1 MNCLTGLRSRY
12 YVAIVR
18 VKQVIFAT
26 LLLIDRLSKE
36 MYNQDTRLNSSRK
49 GHQVMLKTIITASVL
64 VVMLVVTGLAQNQSE
79 EFLAA
84 ARKGDTAAVK
94 AFLDKG
100 IDVNTKTRYGA
111 TALSYACDKGHTEV
125 VRLLLERGAN
135 PDVKDTFYGATPMGW
150 AAPKGYTEIVK
161 LLLDKGSK
169 EKGDALVI
177 GASGGFVD
185 MVEMVLAKGELQPE
199 TLTSALSAAEKAG
212 KAKDVSAEGKA
223 KLTTIVDLL
232 KKAGAKPAPKPDFK
246 VDEATLKSYT
256 GVYKH
261 EQIGDLT
268 FIIKDGKL
276 VGQVTGQQPFT
287 TGALNATTFTALEF
301 DGLTIIFNSENDKV
315 VSFTLKQGGGTY
327 LFKKA
332 EPK

>member
-1 MNCLTGLRSRY
+1 MLKK
-12 YVAIVR
+12 I
-18 VKQVIFAT
+18 IAT
-26 LLLIDRLSKE
+26 STFI
-36 MYNQDTRLNSSRK
+36 
-49 GHQVMLKTIITASVL
+49 VML
-64 VVMLVVTGLAQNQSE
+64 MVTGFAQNQSE

-84 ARKGDTAAVK
+84 ARKGDAATVK

-100 IDVNTKTRYGA
+100 VDVNTKTRYGA

-150 AAPKGYTEIVK
+150 AAPKGFTEIVG
-161 LLLDKGSK
+161 LLIDKGSK
-169 EKGDALVI
+169 ERGDALII
-177 GASGGFVD
+177 GASSGF
-185 MVEMVLAKGELQPE
+185 VEMVKMVLDKGGLQPDVLS
-199 TLTSALSAAEKAG
+199 TALSGAEKAG
-212 KAKDVSAEGKA
+212 NAKDVSAEDKA
-223 KLTTIVDLL
+223 KLTTVVELL

-246 VDEATLKSYT
+246 VDEAILKSYT

-261 EQIGDLT
+261 EQIGDLS

-276 VGQVTGQQPFT
+276 VGQLVGQQPFT
-287 TGALNATTFTALEF
+287 VGALNVNTFTALEV

-327 LFKKA
+327 TFKKA
-332 EPK
+332 EQK